1 MLFIARNHH
10 LNETHFKFSIFI
22 TMSWPSSIY
31 VVSTGSIFIF
41 TLIFST
47 INHIISLKQRHLIF
61 THFLEYLILVLDDN
75 MDEKGK

>member
-1 MLFIARNHH
+1 
-10 LNETHFKFSIFI
+10 
-22 TMSWPSSIY
+22 MSWPSSIY